1 MRIALAADHA
11 GYALKETIRKHL
23 LSYGYEIYDFGT
35 DSAEISVDY
44 PVYSEKA
51 AKAVSSGEC
60 AFGVLCCGTGEGIM
74 MAANKVKGVRCGLGY
89 DLEVSRLIRRHN
101 DANMISFGARF
112 MDERDVLMR
121 LDAFLTTPFEG
132 GRHKKRVDEISA
144 LEERE

>member
-11 GYALKETIRKHL
+11 GYVLKETIRKHL
-23 LSYGYEIYDFGT
+23 LSKGYEIYDFGT